1 MRLRKVRRVIDQAP
15 VTGDVPLTPIQH
27 WFFSQ
32 SLPHDHFNQSVML
45 SSADRINE
53 SAMRKALAQLAVHH
67 DALRMVCGTQ
77 NGSVIQ
83 YNRADNL
90 SEEELFT
97 FETHD
102 VRGKGSLQEEHAA
115 IEQAAARIQTSIRL
129 ETGPLVAVGLFHA
142 ADGDHLLLSIHH
154 LVIDGVSW
162 RILFED
168 LTACYRQALEGK
180 EAALPAKPIPIRLT
194 RSKSLIMQK
203 AAGCYRKQTTGPK
216 EKKRRSNR
224 FRKIPA
230 SLPIF

>member
-1 MRLRKVRRVIDQAP
+1 MLR
-15 VTGDVPLTPIQH
+15 
-27 WFFSQ
+27 
-32 SLPHDHFNQSVML
+32 
-45 SSADRINE
+45 SADRINE

-67 DALRMVCGTQ
+67 DALRIVCGTQ
-77 NGSVIQ
+77 NGSVTQ
-83 YNRADNL
+83 YNRVENL

-142 ADGDHLLLSIHH
+142 NDGDHLSLSIHH

-168 LTACYRQALEGK
+168 LTACYRQALAGK
-180 EAALPAKPIPIRLT
+180 ETALPAKTDSYQTYAKQISDYAKSRRLLQEADYWSERENGGRT
-194 RSKSLIMQK
+194 ASERCPHLFQSSER
-203 AAGCYRKQTTGPK
+203 YRCDDRYIDETGD
-216 EKKRRSNR
+216 
-224 FRKIPA
+224 
-230 SLPIF
+230 